1 MFPRLGPLI
10 KNVRAL
16 LALTE
21 EFTRGL
27 SDLITG
33 LKETLDSQVCRGF
46 VDAFLTKKQKLE
58 VRGYLV

>member
-1 MFPRLGPLI
+1 MI

-16 LALTE
+16 LAVTE
-21 EFTRGL
+21 DLKRGL

-46 VDAFLTKKQKLE
+46 VDAFLTRKQKLE
-58 VRGYLV
+58 VRGPVV